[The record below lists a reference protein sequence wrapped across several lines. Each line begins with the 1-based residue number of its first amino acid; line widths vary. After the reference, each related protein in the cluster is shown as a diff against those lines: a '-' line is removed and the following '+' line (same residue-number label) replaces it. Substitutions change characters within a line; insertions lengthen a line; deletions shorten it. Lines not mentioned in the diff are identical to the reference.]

1 MKRTMHS
8 ESPQELAAAG
18 DHSQALRQHQVDIY
32 VSQYCANCAYAA
44 EIALLI
50 QRDFPAVAV
59 RLIDLANLQEAAPD
73 NVFATPTYLLDGRLW
88 SLGNPSPQQVHE
100 LLSKLE

>member
-8 ESPQELAAAG
+8 ESLRELASAG
-18 DHSQALRQHQVDIY
+18 GSSQTQRQHHVDIY

-44 EIALLI
+44 EIATLI
-50 QRDFPAVAV
+50 RRDFPAVAV
-59 RLIDLANLQEAAPD
+59 RLIDLASLQAAAPD